1 MKITHLALAAIAT
14 VLTVAS
20 CNSEKEKVD
29 EATSQAVEAGDDL
42 KQAKDDYLL
51 EVEKYKIE
59 TADKIIENDK
69 RIADLNASIKTEK
82 KETREQFIKD
92 IAALEAKNADLKM
105 QIEVYKADSKENCDK
120 FKIEFSHDMDELG
133 KAFKDLTVKNVK

>member
-105 QIEVYKADSKENCDK
+105 QIEVYKADSKENWDK